1 MFRIIYDY
9 DDGYPTYGITNVY
22 HDEKEARRV
31 YYNLTMSDF
40 CSNIE
45 LFEDNLIQERGIEN
59 EI

>member
-9 DDGYPTYGITNVY
+9 NDIESKTYGITNIY

-31 YYNLTMSDF
+31 YRNLVMSDF

-45 LFEDNLIQERGIEN
+45 FFEDNLNERGIEN